1 MNEIE
6 EKRKERRR
14 NLELVMFPASKNY
27 PLDNELSEQVS
38 GLDLDDPLEELLQ
51 EFAEFEDDF
60 DELTDTGEIIE
71 LTERNH
77 ELYLQLGPQ
86 SKYARESSADIIQQ
100 QIQLLRETQQRLKY
114 YLDEIDGV
122 LPTR

>member
-27 PLDNELSEQVS
+27 PPDDELIGPADV
-38 GLDLDDPLEELLQ
+38 LDDPLEELMS
-51 EFAEFEDDF
+51 EFAEFEDEF
-60 DELTDTGEIIE
+60 DELTEAGEIFE

-77 ELYLQLGPQ
+77 ELLLQLAPQ
-86 SKYARESSADIIQQ
+86 SKYSRDSSTDIIQE